1 MDISGNKLDYLA
13 VKGATAV
20 DFRGENMTNFESLE
34 KNSLDMYAALKS
46 LYLQNREKK
55 VNNSQSSDDDDWDNL
70 KK

>member
-1 MDISGNKLDYLA
+1 MISIIIPTFNNLDYLNLC
-13 VKGATAV
+13 VK
-20 DFRGENMTNFESLE
+20 SLE
-34 KNSLDMYAALKS
+34 KNSIDMYATLKS